1 MIIEMSEL
9 SKLQAYHT
17 LTQVVVPRPVAWVLS
32 ENETGELN
40 LAPYSYFSAVCSDP
54 PVIMISVGPAK
65 PDGSEKDTY
74 RNIMSKKQFV
84 IHIAGSDMANEVTQS
99 SASLD
104 HGVSEVEHCGLELE
118 TIEGFSLPRVKGPK
132 IALACSLYQ
141 QQDIGNNNQHLIFGE
156 IEKIWVDDA
165 VVTTDDKGRAKID
178 AVKVDP
184 LGRLGGTEYET
195 FGQVLSVPRPA

>member
-104 HGVSEVEHCGLELE
+104 HGISEVEHCGLELE

-165 VVTTDDKGRAKID
+165 VLTTDDKGRAKID

>member
-1 MIIEMSEL
+1 VIIEMSEL

-104 HGVSEVEHCGLELE
+104 HGISEVEHCGLELE

>member
-104 HGVSEVEHCGLELE
+104 HGISEVEHCGLELE